1 MKIFEKFGRYY
12 EDFEVG
18 DSIIH
23 ARTKTISESDNNYFC
38 LLSMNHHPVHLDM
51 AYASKTQHGRFL
63 VVGPLI
69 IGLTVGISSQ
79 EISGKAIKDLGFDFM
94 KHTGPVFVGDTI
106 RVESMIL
113 DKYSSE
119 TETNAGIVVIES
131 RTYNQDN
138 QEVLFLK
145 RKVMIPKRID
155 LNLLQESGC

>member
-18 DSIIH
+18 DTIIH

-51 AYASKTQHGRFL
+51 AYASKTQHGKFL

-69 IGLTVGISSQ
+69 IGLTIGISSQ

-145 RKVMIPKRID
+145 RKVMVPKRID

>member
-18 DSIIH
+18 DTIIH

-38 LLSMNHHPVHLDM
+38 LLSMNHHPVHLDL

-94 KHTGPVFVGDTI
+94 KHTRPVFVGDTI

-113 DKYSSE
+113 NKYSSE

-131 RTYNQDN
+131 RTYNQDDE
-138 QEVLFLK
+138 EVLYLK
-145 RKVMIPKRID
+145 RKVMVPKQID

>member
-18 DSIIH
+18 DTIIH

-51 AYASKTQHGRFL
+51 AYASKTQHGKFL

-69 IGLTVGISSQ
+69 IGLTIGISSQ

-106 RVESMIL
+106 RVESIIL

-145 RKVMIPKRID
+145 RKVMVPKRID

>member
-18 DSIIH
+18 DTIIH

-38 LLSMNHHPVHLDM
+38 LLSMNHHPVHLDL

-106 RVESMIL
+106 RVESKIL
-113 DKYSSE
+113 EKCASE
-119 TETNAGIVVIES
+119 TELNAGIVVIES
-131 RTYNQDN
+131 RTYNQDDE
-138 QEVLFLK
+138 EVLYLK
-145 RKVMIPKRID
+145 RKVMVPKQID

>member
-18 DSIIH
+18 DTIIH

-51 AYASKTQHGRFL
+51 AYASKTQHGKFL

-69 IGLTVGISSQ
+69 IGLTIGISSQ

-113 DKYSSE
+113 DKCSSE

-131 RTYNQDN
+131 RTYNQED

-145 RKVMIPKRID
+145 RRVMVPKRID
-155 LNLLQESGC
+155 LSLLQESGC

>member
-18 DSIIH
+18 DTIIH

-38 LLSMNHHPVHLDM
+38 LLSMNHHPVHLDL
-51 AYASKTQHGRFL
+51 AYASKTQHGKFL

-69 IGLTVGISSQ
+69 IGLTIGISSQ

-106 RVESMIL
+106 RVESIIL

-145 RKVMIPKRID
+145 RKVMVPKRID

>member
-18 DSIIH
+18 DTIIH

-38 LLSMNHHPVHLDM
+38 LLSMNHHPVHLNL
-51 AYASKTQHGRFL
+51 AYASKTQHGKFL

-69 IGLTVGISSQ
+69 IGLTIGISSQ

-106 RVESMIL
+106 RVESIIL

-145 RKVMIPKRID
+145 RKVMVPKRID